1 VIAAT
6 AAVVV
11 AAGLTAWLVWPSEPT
26 LTYQGR
32 RIADPGAVLTAAESS
47 VHALVTTRHGVDS
60 AATRCYFTEQRK
72 AGSGSKKTDVDA
84 LLRCGPVLFVDGD
97 RAKTY
102 LSIPLTSAPDSG
114 SKVTLTP
121 GVTPRSNDPDAV
133 PDSVRLVRPDGKKA
147 RTGAAELTVPQPPPA
162 EKDVL
167 TTSDLGPTK
176 APKALANARMIGKS
190 TGVALVSSGFV
201 PRYGSGDGARSA
213 PAGMQLLAFQVRDER
228 GELDAATAADKL
240 TLKLGPGRAR
250 PVPATE
256 SDDEYVIATVP
267 AGRAPTLVLDEGG
280 YRQTLALPAGKPGKD
295 NLAVLTRRHRST
307 VVGKTVPVP
316 VTISGA
322 GGSLNLTLTVS
333 LRNAGLDF
341 WLPRYADK
349 HPTKPGD
356 ALLALDLSYTEPED
370 PGQVFGF
377 DPQLLKLK
385 LPDGRTFSARNLA
398 SAGKVFDVFEVPAGF
413 TSGTLQ
419 ITGSEQVDA
428 VTLTVNNAA
437 RFQIVIPAG

>member
-1 VIAAT
+1 MAHPATWSAYSGEASIAAAT
-6 AAVVV
+6 S
-11 AAGLTAWLVWPSEPT
+11 WWRWS
-26 LTYQGR
+26 
-32 RIADPGAVLTAAESS
+32 
-47 VHALVTTRHGVDS
+47 S
-60 AATRCYFTEQRK
+60 AAQ
-72 AGSGSKKTDVDA
+72 
-84 LLRCGPVLFVDGD
+84 
-97 RAKTY
+97 
-102 LSIPLTSAPDSG
+102 
-114 SKVTLTP
+114 
-121 GVTPRSNDPDAV
+121 
-133 PDSVRLVRPDGKKA
+133 
-147 RTGAAELTVPQPPPA
+147 
-162 EKDVL
+162 
-167 TTSDLGPTK
+167 
-176 APKALANARMIGKS
+176 
-190 TGVALVSSGFV
+190 
-201 PRYGSGDGARSA
+201 
-213 PAGMQLLAFQVRDER
+213 
-228 GELDAATAADKL
+228 AD
-240 TLKLGPGRAR
+240 
-250 PVPATE
+250 
-256 SDDEYVIATVP
+256 
-267 AGRAPTLVLDEGG
+267 
-280 YRQTLALPAGKPGKD
+280 
-295 NLAVLTRRHRST
+295 RST

-322 GGSLNLTLTVS
+322 GGSLNLILTVS